1 MNKIEPWLHRLAIV
15 GVIWLF
21 ATADWVRMAN
31 RIPASASVW
40 DWAHIVVGVVTT
52 LIGVAFLRHC
62 CRHGQW
68 RQYFP
73 YLVGDIKPTLKDI
86 GGLFKGRL
94 PRAGGS
100 GLLAFI
106 EGLGLV
112 LLLAVGLTGLGWL
125 WTQGS
130 SDALFWRQQH
140 LLAASGLLG
149 FLVIH
154 AVAALISVVDLIRDA

>member
-31 RIPASASVW
+31 RIPVSATVW
-40 DWAHIVVGVVTT
+40 DWAHIVIGVLTT
-52 LIGVAFLRHC
+52 LVGAAFLRHC

-73 YLVGDIKPTLKDI
+73 YLVGDLKPTLSDLA
-86 GGLFKGRL
+86 GLFRGRL

-106 EGLGLV
+106 EGLGLL
-112 LLLAVGLTGLGWL
+112 LLLAVGITGIGWL
-125 WTQGS
+125 LTQGS
-130 SDALFWRQQH
+130 SDAFFWRKQH
-140 LLAASGLLG
+140 LFAASGLLG
-149 FLVIH
+149 FLVVH